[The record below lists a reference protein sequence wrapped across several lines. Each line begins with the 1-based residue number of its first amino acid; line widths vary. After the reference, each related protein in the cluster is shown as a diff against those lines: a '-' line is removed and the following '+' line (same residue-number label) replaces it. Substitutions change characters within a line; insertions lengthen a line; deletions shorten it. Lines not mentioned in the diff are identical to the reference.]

1 MGSTCSTPS
10 IHMDR
15 ELGRAILQKTS
26 GYTYQKKEEWMLG
39 WQEPQ
44 VFTTG
49 REGVHNSILRKENM

>member
-1 MGSTCSTPS
+1 
-10 IHMDR
+10 MDR